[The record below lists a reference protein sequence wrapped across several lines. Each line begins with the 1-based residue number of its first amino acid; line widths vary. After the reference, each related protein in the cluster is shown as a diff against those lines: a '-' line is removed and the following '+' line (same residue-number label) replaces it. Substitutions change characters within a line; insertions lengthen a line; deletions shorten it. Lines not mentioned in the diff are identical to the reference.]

1 MPYEAPVVKWQGALD
16 DVLRGFFLIPTVP
29 LIRRDLRV
37 SKLIHHIDGH
47 QGSVGWDLDG
57 ACRELG
63 LELSGPYA
71 GRLFKRYAGLG
82 VREYAKRKR
91 LLASAERL
99 KTTDLPVKVIA
110 AESGY
115 RSLSHF
121 SRRFKQQFQ
130 LSPTEF
136 RRSGRLGVRIRENP
150 RPRTNAG
157 ETQYAA
163 EGV

>member
-1 MPYEAPVVKWQGALD
+1 MPYEAPVVKWQGGLD
-16 DVLRGFFLIPTVP
+16 DVLRGLFLTSTVP
-29 LIRRDLRV
+29 PSRRDLRV

-63 LELSGPYA
+63 LEVSGAYA

-91 LLASAERL
+91 LLASAELL

-115 RSLSHF
+115 RSLPHF

-136 RRSGRLGVRIRENP
+136 RRSGQLGVRVRANP
-150 RPRTNAG
+150 RLRTNA
-157 ETQYAA
+157 EELQYA
-163 EGV
+163 EDEE